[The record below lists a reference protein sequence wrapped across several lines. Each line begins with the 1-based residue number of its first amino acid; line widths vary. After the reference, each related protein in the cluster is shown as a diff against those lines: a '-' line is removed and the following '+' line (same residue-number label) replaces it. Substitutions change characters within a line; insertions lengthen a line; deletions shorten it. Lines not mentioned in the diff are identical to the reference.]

1 MKRSYLI
8 LAVLT
13 MAISANA
20 QFKIGANVGVPAGD
34 LSDLY
39 DVSFGADL
47 YYLSGKPDG
56 RLSFGGGAGYMKYVG
71 ADTPVGKLDDS
82 SYFTLAGAAR
92 VKILFLTVGPDLG
105 YGFALSEDR
114 TGGFHWRAVAGVKLL
129 IFEFNLFYHSVAN
142 DVVNQNTLGFGA
154 LLVF

>member
-1 MKRSYLI
+1 MKKSYLI
-8 LAVLT
+8 VAMLA
-13 MAISANA
+13 MAICANA
-20 QFKIGANVGVPAGD
+20 QLKIGANVGVPVGD
-34 LSDLY
+34 LSEFY
-39 DVSFGADL
+39 DVSLGADL
-47 YYLSGKPDG
+47 YYLTGKPDG
-56 RLSFGGGAGYMKYVG
+56 RLSFGGGAGYMTYAG
-71 ADTPVGKLDDS
+71 AETPVGRLDGS
-82 SYFTLAGAAR
+82 SYLTFAGAAR

-114 TGGFHWRAVAGVKLL
+114 TGGFHWRAVAGIKLL